1 MLLVQ
6 SCSKSKIQA
15 EEPIPAL
22 KLYSGYFYKIIKK
35 AKREGDIRPDFNM
48 CIVSAKHGVI
58 DPDTEITTYD
68 RRMDSERAGELAE
81 EISADLTAVVREG
94 NHNEVLVNTGKEY
107 KKALAGFEN
116 HVDADV
122 HYLSGQLG
130 ERGKQLKAILRSS
143 NTQSLPANAA

>member
-15 EEPIPAL
+15 EEPVPAL

-35 AKREGDIRPDFNM
+35 ARREGDLRPDFNM

-58 DPDTEITTYD
+58 DPTTEITTYNQ
-68 RRMDSERAGELAE
+68 RMDSERANELAE
-81 EISADLTAVVREG
+81 EITADLTSVIRER
-94 NHNEVLVNTGKEY
+94 NHNKILINMGKEY
-107 KKALAGFEN
+107 KQALAGFEN
-116 HVDADV
+116 HVDAEV

-143 NTQSLPANAA
+143 STQSLPTNAA